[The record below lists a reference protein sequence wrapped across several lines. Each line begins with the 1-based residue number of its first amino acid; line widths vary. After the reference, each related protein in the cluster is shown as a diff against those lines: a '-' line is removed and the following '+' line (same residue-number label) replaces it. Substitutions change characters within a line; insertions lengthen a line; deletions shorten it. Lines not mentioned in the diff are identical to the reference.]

1 MFHPASASSVFVF
14 LLVCG
19 VVVFSFLR
27 GVWIGA
33 RAQRRDPLRVTLL
46 VSAGLLLW
54 LATIA
59 ELVGSGWLE
68 AVPGRLLALGAVVM
82 GGSALLG
89 LSPLGGWLANSCP
102 ISLLLAFQGFR
113 LPLELVLH
121 SWVRQ
126 GVIPGTMTWTGSN
139 WDVLSGAA
147 ALGLAPLSR
156 HSKAAAWAGNIIGFV
171 LLLNVGRV
179 AVFSAPLSFGWHDV
193 TPKLLLPY
201 YLPYALVIPVC
212 VGGALA
218 GHIILTRA
226 LLRPNVPSSLR
237 AEDAREAGIRLGLT
251 NLGSRLPSRN
261 PIGGGLERHRQSKIS
276 SDEKV

>member
-14 LLVCG
+14 LLVCSF
-19 VVVFSFLR
+19 VVISFLR

-33 RAQRRDPLRVTLL
+33 RAQGRDPHRMTLL
-46 VSAGLLLW
+46 VGAGLFLW

-59 ELVGSGWLE
+59 ALVGSGWLE

-82 GGSALLG
+82 SGSALLG
-89 LSPLGGWLANSCP
+89 LSPLGGWLANACP
-102 ISLLLAFQGFR
+102 IYLLLAFQGFR

-139 WDVLSGAA
+139 WDVLSGVA

-156 HSKAAAWAGNIIGFV
+156 HSKAAAWAGNIIGTV

-179 AVFSAPLSFGWHDV
+179 AVLSAPLSFGWHDV
-193 TPKLLLPY
+193 TQKLLLPY
-201 YLPYALVIPVC
+201 HLPYALVIPVC

-218 GHIILTRA
+218 AHIILTRA
-226 LLRPNVPSSLR
+226 LLRPK
-237 AEDAREAGIRLGLT
+237 T
-251 NLGSRLPSRN
+251 
-261 PIGGGLERHRQSKIS
+261 
-276 SDEKV
+276 